1 MFSSERS
8 IVRRKWNCYL
18 IKGNHLVQKIIPNH
32 GGNEEVCIDDQ
43 EWRCFMPTAIQPRL
57 VAIEAKRNQNEP
69 GCIHF
74 EALEGG
80 ASNEQ

>member
-1 MFSSERS
+1 MFSSGRS
-8 IVRRKWNCYL
+8 IVRKNWNRYL

-32 GGNEEVCIDDQ
+32 GVVEEVCIDNQ
-43 EWRCFMPTAIQPRL
+43 EWRCFMSTAIRPRL

-74 EALEGG
+74 EASERGYFK
-80 ASNEQ
+80 